1 MLTSCVLLIMVRMRS
16 LDAVTYSTRSITHL
30 RIDALSIPFFFLVWA
45 HGDAH
50 ETCNNVHTH
59 TPHTHIRACFMRDKR
74 STNVLACV
82 LKVLVC
88 FVLYY
93 MASPPKCFFI
103 VASTFPPSP
112 LLARCWQVP
121 SCRLNSQRG
130 LCDIYSVL
138 CLFIHWLPHS
148 HLCIT
153 NKHICFAARQGC
165 FYHQCTVNCDCML
178 IMQTSF

>member
-1 MLTSCVLLIMVRMRS
+1 MHFRF
-16 LDAVTYSTRSITHL
+16 
-30 RIDALSIPFFFLVWA
+30 PFFLLWA

-50 ETCNNVHTH
+50 ETCNNVHTQ
-59 TPHTHIRACFMRDKR
+59 THIRACFMRDKK

-88 FVLYY
+88 FVLFY
-93 MASPPKCFFI
+93 MASSLKCF
-103 VASTFPPSP
+103 SLLPPMFPLTPQ
-112 LLARCWQVP
+112 LVRCWQVP

-138 CLFIHWLPHS
+138 CLSIHWLPHS
-148 HLCIT
+148 HSCIT
-153 NKHICFAARQGC
+153 NKRIRFAARQGC